1 MRDKTIDAHPASRI
15 SYPASRI
22 SDRDSMTVN
31 SDEIHERLQ
40 RGRGEQTDFQP
51 ASVTPRRLART
62 MCAMANSAGGTIVV
76 GASGGRRPSIAGLSD
91 PEAARDT
98 AVQAALLCDPP
109 LIIPLPR
116 IVTYDDTP
124 LLLVNIPRGLPHAY
138 SLAGRYLIRRGTKN
152 EPLIGSELRRLLL
165 ARGERSF
172 EALPAPGATPDD
184 LDPEKVE
191 RYVSVLDGVGELPA
205 EEVLQKRGCLAETGQ
220 PTYAGVLLFGR
231 EPEAFVAGCEI
242 TVVRYAGAEMG
253 DEFLRQDIRDTL
265 PEQVRRAEAFLV
277 SNMRV
282 GARLVGFE
290 REDKTEYPLEA
301 VREAVVN
308 AVAHRDYSITGDQI
322 RVFMFADRIEV
333 YSPGRLP
340 GPVTVHNIVEERFSR
355 NETVVQV
362 LADLGFIERL
372 GYGIDRMIR
381 LMQQEDLPEP
391 IFEETANGFR
401 VTLYGHGQRL
411 ITGDV
416 VDGRR
421 WVHLHLNPR
430 QEKALEYLTER
441 GRITNS
447 EYQELAHDVSTETIR
462 RDLADL
468 VERGLLLRIGRKR
481 ATYYIFK

>member
-1 MRDKTIDAHPASRI
+1 MSV
-15 SYPASRI
+15 
-22 SDRDSMTVN
+22 TVT
-31 SDEIHERLQ
+31 EIYERLQ
-40 RGRGEQTDFQP
+40 RGRDEQTELQP
-51 ASVTPRRLART
+51 ADVAPRRLAQT
-62 MCAMANSAGGTIVV
+62 MCAMANGAGGVIIV
-76 GASGGRRPSIAGLSD
+76 GASGGRKPVVTGLTD
-91 PEAARDT
+91 PEAVQDN
-98 AVQAALLCDPP
+98 AVQAALLCEPP

-116 IVTYDDTP
+116 ILPIDGGPV
-124 LLLVNIPRGLPHAY
+124 LVINIPRGLPHAY
-138 SLAGRYLIRRGTKN
+138 SLDGRYLIRRGTKN
-152 EPLIGSELRRLLL
+152 EPLVGAELRRLLL

-172 EALPAPGATPDD
+172 EALPARDATLDD
-184 LDPEKVE
+184 LAPEKID
-191 RYVSVLDGVGELPA
+191 RYLSSLEGVGELSA
-205 EEVLQKRGCLAETGQ
+205 EEVLRKRGCLTSSGQ
-220 PTYAGVLLFGR
+220 PTYAGILLFGKD
-231 EPEAFVAGCEI
+231 PMAFVPGCEI
-242 TVVRYAGAEMG
+242 TVVRYAGTQMG

-265 PEQVRRAEAFLV
+265 PEQIRRTEAFLV

-290 REDKTEYPLEA
+290 REDKTEYPVEA

-340 GPVTVHNIVEERFSR
+340 GPVTVQNIVEERFSR
-355 NETVVQV
+355 NETIVQV

-391 IFEETANGFR
+391 VFEETANGFR

-411 ITGDV
+411 ITTDQ
-416 VDGRR
+416 VDRSR
-421 WVHLHLNPR
+421 WAHLHLNPR
-430 QEKALEYLTER
+430 QEKALEYLAEH

-447 EYQELAHDVSTETIR
+447 EYQALAPDVSPETIR
-462 RDLADL
+462 RDLVDL
-468 VERGLLLRIGRKR
+468 VERGLLLKIGRKR

>member
-1 MRDKTIDAHPASRI
+1 M
-15 SYPASRI
+15 
-22 SDRDSMTVN
+22 N
-31 SDEIHERLQ
+31 SIEIRQRLQ
-40 RGRGEQTDFQP
+40 EGRGEETDFQP
-51 ASVTPRRLART
+51 ANATPRRLAQT
-62 MCAMANSAGGTIVV
+62 MCAMANGAGGSIIIGV
-76 GASGGRRPSIAGLSD
+76 SGGRRPAITGLTD
-91 PEAARDT
+91 PETARDR
-98 AVQAALLCDPP
+98 AAQAALLCDPP
-109 LIIPLPR
+109 LIIPLPKTVEFDKTR
-116 IVTYDDTP
+116 V
-124 LLLVNIPRGLPHAY
+124 LVISIPRGLPHAY
-138 SLAGRYLIRRGTKN
+138 SLDGRYLIRRATRN
-152 EPLIGSELRRLLL
+152 EPLIGPELRRLLL

-172 EALPAPGATPDD
+172 EGLPARNATTAD
-184 LDPEKVE
+184 LDPAKVE
-191 RYVSVLDGVGELPA
+191 RYVNGLGGVGELTA
-205 EEVLQKRGCLAETGQ
+205 EQVLRKRGCMTPSGQ
-220 PTYAGVLLFGR
+220 PTYAGILLFGKD
-231 EPEAFVAGCEI
+231 PQAFVPGCEI
-242 TVVRYAGAEMG
+242 TVVRYAGTEMG

-265 PEQVRRAEAFLV
+265 PEQIRRAEAFLV

-290 REDKTEYPLEA
+290 REEKAEYPLDA

-340 GPVTVHNIVEERFSR
+340 GPVTVDNIVDERFSR
-355 NETVVQV
+355 NESIVQV

-372 GYGIDRMIR
+372 GYGIDRMIW

-391 IFEETANGFR
+391 VFQETANGFR

-411 ITGDV
+411 ITTDTI
-416 VDGRR
+416 DRSR
-421 WVHLHLNPR
+421 WAHLHLNPR
-430 QEKALEYLTER
+430 QEKALEYLAEH

-447 EYQELAHDVSTETIR
+447 EYQDLAPDVSAETIR

>member
-1 MRDKTIDAHPASRI
+1 MRDAFRV
-15 SYPASRI
+15 
-22 SDRDSMTVN
+22 SDRDSMTVD
-31 SDEIHERLQ
+31 SEEIRQRLR
-40 RGRGEQTDFQP
+40 RGRDEATDFQP
-51 ASVTPRRLART
+51 ATVTPRRLAET
-62 MCAMANSAGGTIVV
+62 MCAMANGAGGTIFV
-76 GASGGRRPSIAGLSD
+76 GVSRGRRPAITGLSD
-91 PEAARDT
+91 PEGARDT
-98 AVQAALLCDPP
+98 AVQAALMCDPP

-116 IVTYDDTP
+116 IVQGEDAP
-124 LLLVNIPRGLPHAY
+124 VLVINVPRGLPHAY

-152 EPLIGSELRRLLL
+152 EPLVDSELWRLLL

-172 EALPAPGATPDD
+172 EALPAPNATLED

-191 RYVSVLDGVGELPA
+191 RYVSSLDGVGELTA
-205 EEVLQKRGCLAETGQ
+205 DQVLRKRGCLTPAGQ
-220 PTYAGVLLFGR
+220 PTYAGVLLFGH
-231 EPEAFVAGCEI
+231 EPDAFVTGCEI
-242 TVVRYAGAEMG
+242 TVVRYAGTEMG

-265 PEQVRRAEAFLV
+265 PEQIRRAEAFLV

-282 GARLVGFE
+282 GARLLGFG

-340 GPVTVHNIVEERFSR
+340 GPVTVENIVEERFSR
-355 NETVVQV
+355 NETIVQV

-411 ITGDV
+411 ITTDA
-416 VDGRR
+416 VDRRR
-421 WVHLHLNPR
+421 WAHLHLNPR
-430 QEKALEYLTER
+430 QEKALEYLADH

-447 EYQELAHDVSTETIR
+447 EYQELAPDVSAETIR

>member
-1 MRDKTIDAHPASRI
+1 MDAESVNETEIQQHLQKGRD
-15 SYPASRI
+15 
-22 SDRDSMTVN
+22 
-31 SDEIHERLQ
+31 EE
-40 RGRGEQTDFQP
+40 TDFQP
-51 ASVTPRRLART
+51 ANVTPRRLAQI
-62 MCAMANSAGGTIVV
+62 MCAMANGAGGTIIV
-76 GASGGRRPSIAGLSD
+76 GASGGRRPTITGLRD
-91 PEAARDT
+91 PEATRDT
-98 AVQAALLCDPP
+98 AVQAALMCEPP
-109 LIIPLPR
+109 LIIPLPK
-116 IVTYDDTP
+116 IVEYDGTP
-124 LLLVNIPRGLPHAY
+124 ILLISIPRGLPHAY
-138 SLAGRYLIRRGTKN
+138 SLGGRYLIRRGTKN
-152 EPLIGSELRRLLL
+152 EPLIGAELRRLLL

-172 EALPAPGATPDD
+172 EALPAPNATQDD

-191 RYVSVLDGVGELPA
+191 RYVSTLDGVGELAP
-205 EEVLQKRGCLAETGQ
+205 EQVLQKRGCLTPEGQ
-220 PTYAGVLLFGR
+220 PTYAGILLFGR

-242 TVVRYAGAEMG
+242 TVVRYAGTEMG

-265 PEQVRRAEAFLV
+265 PEQIRRTEAFLV

-340 GPVTVHNIVEERFSR
+340 GPVTVDNIVEERYSR
-355 NETVVQV
+355 NEIIVQV

-381 LMQQEDLPEP
+381 LMEQEDLPKP

-401 VTLYGHGQRL
+401 VTLYGHGERL
-411 ITGDV
+411 ITTGA
-416 VDGRR
+416 VDRSR
-421 WVHLHLNPR
+421 WAHLHLNPR
-430 QEKALEYLTER
+430 QEKALQYLAER

-447 EYQELAHDVSTETIR
+447 EYQELAPEVSAETIR

>member
-1 MRDKTIDAHPASRI
+1 V
-15 SYPASRI
+15 
-22 SDRDSMTVN
+22 TVN
-31 SDEIHERLQ
+31 TEEIRQRLHE
-40 RGRGEQTDFQP
+40 GRGELTDFQP
-51 ASVTPRRLART
+51 ANTTPRRLART
-62 MCAMANSAGGTIVV
+62 MCAMANSAGGIIVV
-76 GASGGRRPSIAGLSD
+76 GASGGRRPDISGLSD
-91 PEAARDT
+91 PEAVRDT

-116 IVTYDDTP
+116 IVEVDGTP
-124 LLLVNIPRGLPHAY
+124 ILVIHIPRGLPHAY
-138 SLAGRYLIRRGTKN
+138 SLAGRYLVRRGTKN
-152 EPLIGSELRRLLL
+152 EPLIGAELRRLLL

-172 EALPAPGATPDD
+172 EALPAPDATLDD
-184 LDPEKVE
+184 LDLEKVA
-191 RYVSVLDGVGELPA
+191 RYVSSLDGVGELTA
-205 EEVLQKRGCLAETGQ
+205 EQVLRKRGCLTPSGQ
-220 PTYAGVLLFGR
+220 PTYAGILLFGKA
-231 EPEAFVAGCEI
+231 PDVFVAGCEI
-242 TVVRYAGAEMG
+242 TVVRYAGSEMG

-265 PEQVRRAEAFLV
+265 PEQIRRAEAFLV

-290 REDKTEYPLEA
+290 REDKAEYPLEA

-322 RVFMFADRIEV
+322 RVFMFSDRIEV

-340 GPVTVHNIVEERFSR
+340 GPVTVHNIVEERYSR
-355 NETVVQV
+355 NETIVQV

-391 IFEETANGFR
+391 VFEETANGFR
-401 VTLYGHGQRL
+401 VTLYGHGERL
-411 ITGDV
+411 ITTGT
-416 VDGRR
+416 VDRSR
-421 WVHLHLNPR
+421 WAHLHLNSR
-430 QEKALEYLTER
+430 QEKALQYLAER

-447 EYQELAHDVSTETIR
+447 EYQELVPDVSAETIR